1 MRNEF
6 AVMTLDFV
14 ERVYAVVASIP
25 HGRVTTYGRIARAL
39 GAPRSA
45 RMVGWALTRTPPE
58 LRLPAHRVVNR
69 VGFLSG
75 GEHFGHPDVMRG
87 LLRDEGVPFVEEYTV
102 DLAAVLWDPADEPAL
117 DHLVAEARS

>member
-1 MRNEF
+1 
-6 AVMTLDFV
+6 MTLDFV

-58 LRLPAHRVVNR
+58 MRLPAHRVVNR

-75 GEHFGHPDVMRG
+75 GEHFGHPDVMRD
-87 LLRDEGVPFVEEYTV
+87 LLMDEGVPFVDEYTV
-102 DLAAVLWDPADEPAL
+102 DLAEVVWDPVDEPTL
-117 DHLVAEARS
+117 DHLVGDVIS